1 MNIIIIKTIWLHLGN
16 HQVGWE
22 EKWRIN
28 IAENVSNNRVRVGVL
43 LNMDEDEGLSLEGSY
58 EMSFVRV
65 KAKVWVRLY
74 KRMEN
79 GWMSSQREVDKK
91 CMCACVCLWSV
102 VYVCVGHTSPPVMD
116 DEAGAGQKRWRDSGE
131 KDEGE
136 AIKRKWTTEQER
148 ELWIIFVHRRNTL
161 ERTSARRG
169 SKHNAI
175 PDRTGY

>member
-1 MNIIIIKTIWLHLGN
+1 MNIIITKTIWLHLGN

-79 GWMSSQREVDKK
+79 GWMSSQREVDKNVCVHVCACGVW
-91 CMCACVCLWSV
+91 CMCASVTPALLWWMTRLV
-102 VYVCVGHTSPPVMD
+102 PAKR
-116 DEAGAGQKRWRDSGE
+116 DEETAGRKMKEKR
-131 KDEGE
+131 
-136 AIKRKWTTEQER
+136 
-148 ELWIIFVHRRNTL
+148 
-161 ERTSARRG
+161 
-169 SKHNAI
+169 
-175 PDRTGY
+175 